1 MHRAAQIG
9 ALVLACSL
17 APRWAGAHA
26 DGREINRSTVG
37 CGALG
42 NCHGVNAGATATL
55 TGPMTVPAG
64 SRSTY
69 VLTIRSTYP
78 GFNGGGFDV
87 GALGPAGTSL
97 AVNAAQAN
105 TRINGADLVMN
116 SRFAAA
122 GGAVTVTFDLV
133 TPAAGAATI
142 NAAGN
147 ATNGVGSAGDAW
159 ARATLAVTVTPS
171 TTPDAGAPDAGSP
184 PRDAGVT
191 DAGVTDAGARRDAGA
206 VDVPAAAGRDS
217 GLEAYDVTASYGY
230 GGCGV
235 GPSELSGAPRWAW
248 LLALSLVARRRR
260 GGSHG

>member
-1 MHRAAQIG
+1 MPRAARVG

-17 APRWAGAHA
+17 APRWASAHA
-26 DGREINRSTVG
+26 DGREVNRATVG

-42 NCHGVNAGATATL
+42 NCHGVNPGATATL
-55 TGPMTVPAG
+55 TGPMTVQAG

-69 VLTIRSTYP
+69 VLTLRSTYP
-78 GFNGGGFDV
+78 GFVGGGFDV

-133 TPAAGAATI
+133 TPTAGAATI

-159 ARATLAVTVTPS
+159 ARATLAVTVVPS
-171 TTPDAGAPDAGSP
+171 TTPDAGARDAGP
-184 PRDAGVT
+184 LPRDAGAADV
-191 DAGVTDAGARRDAGA
+191 VA
-206 VDVPAAAGRDS
+206 VDVPPNAGGDS
-217 GLEAYDVTASYGY
+217 GLEAYDITASYGY
-230 GGCGV
+230 GGCRV
-235 GPSELSGAPRWAW
+235 GPSGARRGALGWAW
-248 LLALSLVARRRR
+248 LLALSLLARRRR
-260 GGSHG
+260 GGSHA

>member
-1 MHRAAQIG
+1 MRRPAQLG

-26 DGREINRSTVG
+26 DGREVNRATVG

-42 NCHGVNAGATATL
+42 NCHGVNPGATATL
-55 TGPMTVPAG
+55 TGPMSVPAG

-69 VLTIRSTYP
+69 VLTFRSTYP
-78 GFNGGGFDV
+78 GFNGGGFDI
-87 GALGPAGTSL
+87 GALGPAGTTL
-97 AVNAAQAN
+97 AVNAAQGN

-133 TPAAGAATI
+133 TPAAGAAVI
-142 NAAGN
+142 NAVGN

-159 ARATLAVTVTPS
+159 ARASLAVTVTPS
-171 TTPDAGAPDAGSP
+171 TTPDAGAHDAGTP
-184 PRDAGVT
+184 PHDAGTT
-191 DAGVTDAGARRDAGA
+191 DAGRTDAGARRDAGA
-206 VDVPAAAGRDS
+206 ADVPSGGDS

-235 GPSELSGAPRWAW
+235 GPSARGVAPRWAW
-248 LLALSLVARRRR
+248 LLALSLVVRRRR

>member
-1 MHRAAQIG
+1 MPRAARVG
-9 ALVLACSL
+9 ALVLAWSL
-17 APRWAGAHA
+17 APRWASAHA
-26 DGREINRSTVG
+26 DGREVNRATVG

-55 TGPMTVPAG
+55 TGPMTVQAG

-69 VLTIRSTYP
+69 VLTLRSTYP
-78 GFNGGGFDV
+78 GFVGGGFDV

-116 SRFAAA
+116 SRFAAV

-133 TPAAGAATI
+133 TPTAGAATI

-159 ARATLAVTVTPS
+159 ARASLAVAVMPS
-171 TTPDAGAPDAGSP
+171 TTPDAGAQDAGPP
-184 PRDAGVT
+184 PRDAGAA
-191 DAGVTDAGARRDAGA
+191 DAAHGDVVA
-206 VDVPAAAGRDS
+206 VDAPASAGGDS
-217 GLEAYDVTASYGY
+217 GLETYDITASYGY
-230 GGCGV
+230 GGCRA
-235 GPSELSGAPRWAW
+235 GPSGVRRGALSWAW
-248 LLALSLVARRRR
+248 LLALSLAARWRR

>member
-1 MHRAAQIG
+1 MHRASLIG

-26 DGREINRSTVG
+26 DGREINRATVG

-42 NCHGVNAGATATL
+42 NCHGVNPGATATL
-55 TGPMTVPAG
+55 TGPMSVPAG

-69 VLTIRSTYP
+69 VLTLRSTYP

-116 SRFAAA
+116 SRFVAA

-133 TPAAGAATI
+133 TPTAGAATI
-142 NAAGN
+142 NAVGN

-171 TTPDAGAPDAGSP
+171 TTPDAGAQDAGSP
-184 PRDAGVT
+184 PRDAG
-191 DAGVTDAGARRDAGA
+191 ATDAGARRDAGA
-206 VDVPAAAGRDS
+206 VDVPPVAGGDS

-235 GPSELSGAPRWAW
+235 GPSEPGGAPRWAW

-260 GGSHG
+260 GGSHD

>member
-1 MHRAAQIG
+1 MRRASYVG

-17 APRWAGAHA
+17 VPRGVGAHA
-26 DGREINRSTVG
+26 DGREVNSSTVG

-42 NCHGVNAGATATL
+42 NCHGVNAGAAATL
-55 TGPMTVPAG
+55 TGPMSVPAG

-69 VLTIRSTYP
+69 VLTLRSTYP
-78 GFNGGGFDV
+78 GFNGGGFDI
-87 GALGPAGTSL
+87 GAQGPAGTSL
-97 AVNAAQAN
+97 AVNAAQSN

-116 SRFAAA
+116 SRFVAA

-133 TPAAGAATI
+133 TPTAGAAVI
-142 NAAGN
+142 NAVGN

-159 ARATLAVTVTPS
+159 ARASLAVTVTP
-171 TTPDAGAPDAGSP
+171 TATPDAGASDAGSP
-184 PRDAGVT
+184 PRDAGAA
-191 DAGVTDAGARRDAGA
+191 DAGRSDAGARRDAGA
-206 VDVPAAAGRDS
+206 ADVHPGGDS

-235 GPSELSGAPRWAW
+235 GPSARGVAPRWAW
-248 LLALSLVARRRR
+248 LLALSLLVRRRR